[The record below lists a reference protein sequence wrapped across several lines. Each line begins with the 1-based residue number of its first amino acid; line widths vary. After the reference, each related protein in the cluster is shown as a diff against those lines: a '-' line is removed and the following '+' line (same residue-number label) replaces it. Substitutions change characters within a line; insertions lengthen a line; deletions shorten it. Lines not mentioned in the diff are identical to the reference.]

1 MKKMVQLKR
10 NLLLLVCFFVAG
22 IATTFAQT
30 VVPVAEGFN
39 TLADAVVANPGATL
53 VLARGGNYV
62 VDHEVLINSATIIK
76 GASTPAAT
84 APAVISYYADPGAA
98 SGHHL
103 FNIAANLT
111 LHNVGLQGFTFDD
124 QQIGELLNI
133 TTHGVTLVMDS
144 CVFQGANEVF
154 ETNAYNHMT
163 ITQTNNIFFNLV
175 TVGWDNYGGYNGIWA
190 GDTLTFNCVNNTFF
204 MCARVLDAAY
214 SGPTALNWIEH
225 NTFANIWGDTWY
237 PTQSEGFVVKNNILY
252 NPQIRGYV
260 GKRVWLSNVGDT
272 IDKYN
277 GDFSGDFT
285 GDTLQGDINIYP
297 QHIDSI
303 GGSRNVVVTNN
314 LRYTNAAVLAKQ
326 KEATASME
334 PFINDS
340 TLRVFAKYPHWTL
353 KDNLIEGAGT
363 MDPQFQTTIPDSAY
377 YLSFKQLIERRRAS
391 LQGVGY
397 PYSTG
402 WWPKGATLGQF
413 IWPLPFN
420 FKPTNQS
427 LPKGSD
433 GYPLGDL
440 NWWGTKVVNDWNAQ
454 NPYVGVAKREIAGL
468 SLTSFPNPVS
478 SSTTIS
484 FAIPNEALVSLKVYN
499 AIGTE
504 VASLVNSSMSAG
516 SHSVNF
522 DVSSFTNGIYLYKLQ
537 FGNNSLVQKMIV
549 MK

>member
-1 MKKMVQLKR
+1 MVQLKR
-10 NLLLLVCFFVAG
+10 NLMLLACLFVAG
-22 IATTFAQT
+22 LSTTFAQT

-62 VDHEVLINSATIIK
+62 VDHEVLINSATIIQ
-76 GASTPAAT
+76 GAATPAAT
-84 APAVISYYADPGAA
+84 APAVISFYADPGGA

-111 LHNVGLQGFTFDD
+111 IRNVGLDGFTFDN

-133 TTHGVTLVMDS
+133 TTPSVTLIMDS
-144 CVFQGANEVF
+144 CVVQGANEVF
-154 ETNAYNHMT
+154 ETNAYNHLI
-163 ITQTNNIFFNLV
+163 ITQTNNVFFNLV

-190 GDTLTFNCVNNTFF
+190 GDSITFKCVNNTFF

-214 SGPTALNWIEH
+214 TGPIALNWIEH
-225 NTFANIWGDTWY
+225 NTYANIWGDLFY
-237 PTQSEGFVVKNNILY
+237 PTQSQGFVVKNNIMY
-252 NPQIRGYV
+252 NSGLRGYV

-272 IDKYN
+272 IDKYS

-285 GDTLQGDINIYP
+285 GDTLQGDLNVYP

-314 LRYTNAAVLAKQ
+314 LRFTNAAVLAKQ
-326 KEATASME
+326 KEATATME

-340 TLRVFAKYPHWTL
+340 TLRVFAKYNWTL

-377 YLSFKQLIERRRAS
+377 AFSFSQLIQRRRAS
-391 LQGVGY
+391 LQQVGY
-397 PYSTG
+397 PFSTG
-402 WWPKGATLGQF
+402 WWPGGVSLGTF

-420 FKPTNQS
+420 FKPTNSS

-454 NPYVGVAKREIAGL
+454 NPYVGIAKTVMAGF
-468 SLTSFPNPVS
+468 SLTNYPNPVS
-478 SSTTIS
+478 TSTEINFS
-484 FAIPNEALVSLKVYN
+484 IPSESLVTLKVYN
-499 AIGTE
+499 SIGSE
-504 VASLVNSSMSAG
+504 VATLVNSSMTAG
-516 SHSVNF
+516 SHNVSFNA
-522 DVSSFTNGIYLYKLQ
+522 SSFSNGIYLCKLQ
-537 FGNNSLVQKMIV
+537 MGTSSLVQKMIV
-549 MK
+549 LK